1 MSGLYDFAWLHEK
14 ASKLRYGSFDVQIKV
29 AGGKVVMVSTIPGT
43 ERESR
48 SLEDVRREG
57 HGILE

>member
-1 MSGLYDFAWLHEK
+1 MSPLYAFDWLHEK
-14 ASKLRYGSFDVQIKV
+14 AARLRYGSFDVQIKV
-29 AGGKVVMVSTIPGT
+29 SGGKIVTVSTIPGT

-57 HGILE
+57 TGILE